1 MEKNWLVRTNQTIT
15 FLPMV
20 IVIFIGLIGYEWVR
34 TELVGSW
41 ILLIGFIL
49 LGRFLNAV
57 QSVVL
62 SIVIFITLFIY
73 ILFNVQADSMD
84 INTRFLQLFILP
96 VAPLLLSIY
105 YEMMSTNR
113 QTDNLL
119 DTYRKNL
126 THKTL
131 PISTY
136 FYTQTQVQDMLNL
149 NLIPQYDEIYIE
161 ITNHSLLR
169 DMLQVDELKLLQQKI
184 IHVLENKF
192 EVPHFSFTDSR
203 LSVLRVI
210 MIADRESTIS
220 KQLIEKIKQI
230 ELIKTEITHQSHH
243 QGVSSLE
250 ERL

>member
-1 MEKNWLVRTNQTIT
+1 I
-15 FLPMV
+15 
-20 IVIFIGLIGYEWVR
+20 
-34 TELVGSW
+34 
-41 ILLIGFIL
+41 
-49 LGRFLNAV
+49 
-57 QSVVL
+57 
-62 SIVIFITLFIY
+62 LFIY
-73 ILFNVQADSMD
+73 ILFSVQTDSMD
-84 INTRFLQLFILP
+84 INTRLLQLFILP

-113 QTDNLL
+113 KTDNLL

-161 ITNHSLLR
+161 ITNQNLLR

-184 IHVLENKF
+184 IHVLESKF

>member
-1 MEKNWLVRTNQTIT
+1 MKKNWLVRTNQTIT

-105 YEMMSTNR
+105 YEMMSTNQ

-149 NLIPQYDEIYIE
+149 NLISQYDEIYIE
-161 ITNHSLLR
+161 ITNHNLLR

-184 IHVLENKF
+184 IDVLESEF

-220 KQLIEKIKQI
+220 KQLIEKIRQI
-230 ELIKTEITHQSHH
+230 ELIKIEITHLPHH
-243 QGVSSLE
+243 QGRPSLE

>member
-49 LGRFLNAV
+49 LGRFLNVV

-62 SIVIFITLFIY
+62 SIVIFIILFIY

-105 YEMMSTNR
+105 YEMMS
-113 QTDNLL
+113 
-119 DTYRKNL
+119 
-126 THKTL
+126 
-131 PISTY
+131 
-136 FYTQTQVQDMLNL
+136 TQTQVQDMLNL

-210 MIADRESTIS
+210 TIADRESTIS

-230 ELIKTEITHQSHH
+230 ELIKTEITHLPHH
-243 QGVSSLE
+243 QGRPSLE

>member
-1 MEKNWLVRTNQTIT
+1 MQKNWLVRTNQTIT
-15 FLPMV
+15 FIPML
-20 IVIFIGLIGYEWVR
+20 IALFIGIVGYEWLR

-41 ILLIGFIL
+41 VLLIAFIL
-49 LGRFLNAV
+49 LGRFLNLIQAMI
-57 QSVVL
+57 L
-62 SIVIFITLFIY
+62 SIFIFIIFFIY
-73 ILFNVQADSMD
+73 ILFD
-84 INTRFLQLFILP
+84 IQVNTIDTNTKLLQLFVFP
-96 VAPLLLSIY
+96 VAPMLLSIY

-113 QTDNLL
+113 QTNDLL

-126 THKTL
+126 TYKTL

-136 FYTQTQVQDMLNL
+136 HYTHDQVQHMLNQGI
-149 NLIPQYDEIYIE
+149 IPQYNEIHIE
-161 ITNHSLLR
+161 ITNHNLLR

>member
-1 MEKNWLVRTNQTIT
+1 MGTYRTGRKLDSSNWLYSARPLFKCSSVRCTKYCH
-15 FLPMV
+15 FYYS
-20 IVIFIGLIGYEWVR
+20 F
-34 TELVGSW
+34 
-41 ILLIGFIL
+41 
-49 LGRFLNAV
+49 
-57 QSVVL
+57 
-62 SIVIFITLFIY
+62 

-149 NLIPQYDEIYIE
+149 NLIPQYD
-161 ITNHSLLR
+161 
-169 DMLQVDELKLLQQKI
+169 
-184 IHVLENKF
+184 
-192 EVPHFSFTDSR
+192 
-203 LSVLRVI
+203 
-210 MIADRESTIS
+210 
-220 KQLIEKIKQI
+220 
-230 ELIKTEITHQSHH
+230 
-243 QGVSSLE
+243 
-250 ERL
+250 

>member
-1 MEKNWLVRTNQTIT
+1 
-15 FLPMV
+15 
-20 IVIFIGLIGYEWVR
+20 
-34 TELVGSW
+34 
-41 ILLIGFIL
+41 
-49 LGRFLNAV
+49 
-57 QSVVL
+57 
-62 SIVIFITLFIY
+62 
-73 ILFNVQADSMD
+73 
-84 INTRFLQLFILP
+84 
-96 VAPLLLSIY
+96 
-105 YEMMSTNR
+105 
-113 QTDNLL
+113 
-119 DTYRKNL
+119 
-126 THKTL
+126 
-131 PISTY
+131 
-136 FYTQTQVQDMLNL
+136 MLNL

-161 ITNHSLLR
+161 ITNQNLLR

-184 IHVLENKF
+184 IHVLESKF

>member
-105 YEMMSTNR
+105 YEMMSTNQ

-149 NLIPQYDEIYIE
+149 NLISQYDEIYIE

-184 IHVLENKF
+184 IDVLESEF

-220 KQLIEKIKQI
+220 KQLIEKIRQI
-230 ELIKTEITHQSHH
+230 ELIKIEITHLPHH
-243 QGVSSLE
+243 QGRPSLE

>member
-1 MEKNWLVRTNQTIT
+1 MKKNWLVRTNQTVT

-20 IVIFIGLIGYEWVR
+20 IVIFIGLVGYEWLR

-41 ILLIGFIL
+41 VLLISFIL
-49 LGRFLNAV
+49 LGRFLNLIQAV
-57 QSVVL
+57 VV
-62 SIVIFITLFIY
+62 SIIIFILLFIY
-73 ILFNVQADSMD
+73 LLFNVQVNTID
-84 INTRFLQLFILP
+84 INTRLLQLFILP

-119 DTYRKNL
+119 DAYRKNL

-136 FYTQTQVQDMLNL
+136 AYTQTQVQDMLNL
-149 NLIPQYDEIYIE
+149 NIISQYDEIYIE
-161 ITNHSLLR
+161 ITNHNLLR
-169 DMLQVDELKLLQQKI
+169 DMLQVDELKILQQKMI
-184 IHVLENKF
+184 EVLESEF
-192 EVPHFSFTDSR
+192 EVPHFSFTDTR

-210 MIADRESTIS
+210 MIADQESATS
-220 KQLIEKIKQI
+220 QQLIEKIRQI
-230 ELIKTEITHQSHH
+230 EMIKTQITHQSHH

>member
-49 LGRFLNAV
+49 LGRFLNVV

-62 SIVIFITLFIY
+62 SIVIFIILFIY
-73 ILFNVQADSMD
+73 ILFSVQTDSMD
-84 INTRFLQLFILP
+84 INTRLLQLFILP
-96 VAPLLLSIY
+96 IAPLLLSIY

-113 QTDNLL
+113 KTDNLL

-126 THKTL
+126 SHKTL

-136 FYTQTQVQDMLNL
+136 SYTQTQVQNMLNL

-161 ITNHSLLR
+161 ITNHNLLR

-184 IHVLENKF
+184 IHVLESKF
-192 EVPHFSFTDSR
+192 QVPHFSFTDSR

-220 KQLIEKIKQI
+220 KQLIEKIRQI
-230 ELIKTEITHQSHH
+230 ELIKTEITHLPHH
-243 QGVSSLE
+243 QGRPSLE

>member
-1 MEKNWLVRTNQTIT
+1 
-15 FLPMV
+15 MV

-49 LGRFLNAV
+49 LGRFLNVV

-62 SIVIFITLFIY
+62 SIVIFIILFIY

-119 DTYRKNL
+119 DTYRK
-126 THKTL
+126 
-131 PISTY
+131 I
-136 FYTQTQVQDMLNL
+136 
-149 NLIPQYDEIYIE
+149 
-161 ITNHSLLR
+161 
-169 DMLQVDELKLLQQKI
+169 
-184 IHVLENKF
+184 
-192 EVPHFSFTDSR
+192 
-203 LSVLRVI
+203 
-210 MIADRESTIS
+210 
-220 KQLIEKIKQI
+220 
-230 ELIKTEITHQSHH
+230 
-243 QGVSSLE
+243 
-250 ERL
+250 